1 MTGKIGK
8 FETSRLKKAISPT
21 KSRQDIIQREEEEE
35 GKRRRYFQEF
45 EI

>member
-21 KSRQDIIQREEEEE
+21 KSRQDIIQREEEE
-35 GKRRRYFQEF
+35 GKRRRYF
-45 EI
+45 